1 MTLDDFFTLTEM
13 NNGLTAPSRVN
24 ELVSV
29 MQKQKDHIV
38 KNVNEATRQWSA
50 VGSAIVATD
59 NQECLDLFV
68 RLDGLRFLGCWL
80 KEAHKFGNDP
90 NNSFL
95 EESVARL
102 LQALE
107 RLRAGHENLVSSEVW
122 TAVEDLQSH
131 SSAKVRDKAR
141 ALFDSWKMS
150 DDKEKIESSVDDDKK
165 GKILS
170 GNDQMVSTSSDVVHA
185 VEENLKSDNISDSLT
200 PSPNPDLGTVNH
212 STGNDPVGLCNP
224 AKIGSTTENLGSG
237 EENNA
242 SESKPE
248 VALKSGSGIFPPSR
262 DKSPCGGE
270 DIDEKGIKD
279 EAAETEI
286 SDHKEQSHNSSEK
299 PDLPKPESRNKSQ
312 AGEKNL
318 DKNPSELGREET
330 NIDRSLCDFDLNQDM
345 HLDDTD
351 RRISTPVPIV
361 SSSRAAAARGPP
373 SSPLQFEGNLGL
385 KITASA
391 SAFRPASPRQTTLS
405 EKQPQNFFDIDLNS
419 SGNTEAGGSQA
430 LRLDLNLAGE
440 DGPARPTDR
449 TAVGINLNDRPAQN
463 FDLFGGGLKVEDS
476 VISIMGKRVE
486 VDADKGSIFAPIT
499 GFPNGRAYDV
509 RTGTVLGVGSVIP
522 YTHYGNND
530 VGPGPS
536 GPAVYGAGGPVQ
548 YVTDSRGAPVPQI
561 LGTPA
566 SLPASFSQTPPF
578 FLNLTGPSPSN
589 GLGATGLISNGPEAV
604 GPSRGSLD
612 LNSGMGEGGS
622 RNPVGF
628 MQFLS
633 PSGVGS
639 VGEQQKLDSQP
650 TMSSAVGGKR
660 KEPDTGWENYPFN
673 HYTSPWK

>member
-29 MQKQKDHIV
+29 MQKQKNDIV

-50 VGSAIVATD
+50 VGSAIVATE
-59 NQECLDLFV
+59 NRECLDLFIH
-68 RLDGLRFLGCWL
+68 LDGLRFLGCWL

-107 RLRAGHENLVSSEVW
+107 RLRADREILVSSEVW
-122 TAVEDLQSH
+122 TAVEDLKSH

-141 ALFDSWKMS
+141 ALFDSWTTS
-150 DDKEKIESSVDDDKK
+150 DDVEKIESSVDDYEK

-170 GNDQMVSTSSDVVHA
+170 GDDRMVSTSSPAVHA
-185 VEENLKSDNISDSLT
+185 VEENRKSDNISDSLT
-200 PSPNPDLGTVNH
+200 PLPNPDLETVNH
-212 STGNDPVGLCNP
+212 SSGKDSVGLCNP
-224 AKIGSTTENLGSG
+224 AKNGSTTENIDSG
-237 EENNA
+237 EKNNA

-248 VALKSGSGIFPPSR
+248 VALKSGSRIFSPSR
-262 DKSPCGGE
+262 DMSPCGE
-270 DIDEKGIKD
+270 DMDEKSTKD
-279 EAAETEI
+279 EASETEI
-286 SDHKEQSHNSSEK
+286 SDHKEQHSQNSSEK
-299 PDLPKPESRNKSQ
+299 KPDSPKPDSRSKSP

-318 DKNPSELGREET
+318 DK
-330 NIDRSLCDFDLNQDM
+330 DRSPCGFDLNQDM
-345 HLDDTD
+345 HSDDTD
-351 RRISTPVPIV
+351 RRISTPVPII
-361 SSSRAAAARGPP
+361 SSSRAALARGPP

-385 KITASA
+385 KISASA
-391 SAFRPASPRQTTLS
+391 SAFRPASPRQ
-405 EKQPQNFFDIDLNS
+405 PQSFFDIDLNS
-419 SGNTEAGGSQA
+419 SGNSEAGGPHS

-440 DGPARPTDR
+440 PADS

-486 VDADKGSIFAPIT
+486 VETDKGSVYAPPIM
-499 GFPNGRAYDV
+499 GFPNGP
-509 RTGTVLGVGSVIP
+509 VIP
-522 YTHYGNND
+522 YSHYGNND

-536 GPAVYGAGGPVQ
+536 GPVHY
-548 YVTDSRGAPVPQI
+548 APVPQI

-566 SLPASFSQTPPF
+566 SLQASFSQTSPF

-589 GLGATGLISNGPEAV
+589 GLGATGVIANGPEGV

-612 LNSGMGEGGS
+612 LNSGMGMGEGGS
-622 RNPVGF
+622 QNPVGF

-633 PSGVGS
+633 PSGVGP
-639 VGEQQKLDSQP
+639 VGEQQKPDSQP
-650 TMSSAVGGKR
+650 SMSSAVGGKR